1 MNGKHRLLVL
11 CVAAAIPACERAT
24 AERAPGQLAA
34 KVNGTEISLRQ
45 VRSAGAQASTQAL
58 EKVIERELLVQQ
70 ALQAGLDRDVQVAE
84 SVENARRQILAQA
97 YIDRIAAGGAVS
109 REEVHAFYAENPA
122 LFAERRIY
130 RLRETK
136 LMPAERVPLAHLT
149 RLSRLSAGDT
159 ARFEDTDVEL
169 LQAEDA
175 PLSEQEAAP
184 LIEQF
189 LGGRKR
195 LEQAAAEV
203 KRLRAAA
210 SIEYAGDFKA
220 R

>member
-1 MNGKHRLLVL
+1 MDCKRQLLVL
-11 CVAAAIPACERAT
+11 CVAAALPGCESAT

-34 KVNGTEISLRQ
+34 KVNGTEISVHQLRNT
-45 VRSAGAQASTQAL
+45 GAPANQAL

-70 ALQAGLDRDVQVAE
+70 AIRTGLDRDVQVAE
-84 SVENARRQILAQA
+84 TIDNARRQILAQA
-97 YIDRIAAGGAVS
+97 YIDRVAAGGAVS

-122 LFAERRIY
+122 LFAERRVY
-130 RLRETK
+130 RLRETR
-136 LMPAERVPLAHLT
+136 LLPAERIPLAQLT
-149 RLSRLSAGDT
+149 RLSRLTAGDT
-159 ARFEDTDVEL
+159 ARFDEGEVEL
-169 LQAEDA
+169 LYAEEA
-175 PLSEQEAAP
+175 PLSEPEAAP